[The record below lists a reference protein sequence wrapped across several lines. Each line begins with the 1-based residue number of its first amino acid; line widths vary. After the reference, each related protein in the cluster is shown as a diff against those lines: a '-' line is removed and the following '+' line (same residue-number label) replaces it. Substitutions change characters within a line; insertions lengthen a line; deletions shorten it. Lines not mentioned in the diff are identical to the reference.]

1 MNLCINYT
9 WPKSHF
15 IKITSKLRTEIPF
28 ENYVNGLI
36 IFAKLTPWAPE
47 PAGSS
52 QYLQEPATDPFSK

>member
-1 MNLCINYT
+1 MNLGINYT
-9 WPKSHF
+9 GTKSHF

-36 IFAKLTPWAPE
+36 IFSKLTMAPE

-52 QYLQEPATDPFSK
+52 QYLQEPTTDPFSK